1 MSVSRMLLLAGMLAL
16 AACDDTPDPPTPE
29 TSAPPAEQHRAA
41 PMVDDAPATVE
52 QPAVIGFHG
61 FGPARFGQD
70 QEQVRMSWG
79 RPLREG
85 GSTSDSCYYLF
96 REPQPDN
103 GSFGI
108 GFMIVDGK
116 FARYDVDM
124 EQFAAPGDIKVG
136 ATLDQLRETY
146 AGRITEQPHKYAP
159 DWLYVIVAP
168 GDGSDARLVF
178 EVNEEQVVTSWRIG
192 VPPAVFYVE
201 GCA

>member
-96 REPQPDN
+96 R
-103 GSFGI
+103 
-108 GFMIVDGK
+108 
-116 FARYDVDM
+116 R
-124 EQFAAPGDIKVG
+124 
-136 ATLDQLRETY
+136 AT
-146 AGRITEQPHKYAP
+146 A
-159 DWLYVIVAP
+159 
-168 GDGSDARLVF
+168 
-178 EVNEEQVVTSWRIG
+178 
-192 VPPAVFYVE
+192 
-201 GCA
+201 

>member
-1 MSVSRMLLLAGMLAL
+1 MSVSRMLLLAGVLAL
-16 AACDDTPDPPTPE
+16 AACDNKPDPPKPE
-29 TSAPPAEQHRAA
+29 TSTPPAEQQRAA
-41 PMVDDAPATVE
+41 PVVDDTPASIQ

-85 GSTSDSCYYLF
+85 GATSDSCYYLF
-96 REPQPDN
+96 REPPPDD
-103 GSFGI
+103 GGFGI
-108 GFMIVDGK
+108 GFMMVDGK
-116 FARYDVDM
+116 FARYDVDR

-168 GDGSDARLVF
+168 EEGGDARLVF